1 MKKRNPINGQFINEY
16 DYEQLID
23 KLNWEKNSEKIKCIH
38 CGKVSRVEI
47 GNNFCP
53 CCDNVYHNE
62 QIGIS

>member
-23 KLNWEKNSEKIKCIH
+23 ELNWEKNSEEIKCIH

>member
-23 KLNWEKNSEKIKCIH
+23 ELKWKKNSEKIKCVH
-38 CGKVSRVEI
+38 CGKISEVQI
-47 GNNFCP
+47 GDNFCP
-53 CCDNVYHNE
+53 YCDNVYHNE